1 MVRHTIFKP
10 EAERLPAVVADAR
23 GRAQV
28 TLGVLENALGD
39 KDYLI
44 GEFSGA
50 DVMMGFTLLA
60 AKLLGVLD
68 DRFPNLQRYLKRLE
82 ARPAFQKAAAS

>member
-1 MVRHTIFKP
+1 
-10 EAERLPAVVADAR
+10 
-23 GRAQV
+23 
-28 TLGVLENALGD
+28 
-39 KDYLI
+39 
-44 GEFSGA
+44 
-50 DVMMGFTLLA
+50 MMGFTLLA